1 MHAEGT
7 PQYDIA
13 KLVWETSRADEQSIS
28 ATGADIIADA
38 LVHRGYGLL
47 VEALTQRTRAI
58 IEYITHELSADLS
71 PQGVA
76 VYIDNEFAER
86 FPEEVAWANAHPVD
100 LGEREAKPWD
110 GEHHPRHNHSVLPG
124 EFVPWDA
131 CKACDEIKARMP
143 WQVRPGRVMEIPPGP
158 LDRIADSLELLLKNG
173 VKVVT
178 YNGGDA

>member
-13 KLVWETSRADEQSIS
+13 KLIWETSQADEQSIS

-38 LVHRGYGLL
+38 LVHRGYGFLT
-47 VEALTQRTRAI
+47 EALTQRTRAI
-58 IEYITHELSADLS
+58 IEYITNELSDDLS

-76 VYIDNEFAER
+76 VYLDSEFAER

-100 LGEREAKPWD
+100 LGEREAQ
-110 GEHHPRHNHSVLPG
+110 
-124 EFVPWDA
+124 
-131 CKACDEIKARMP
+131 P
-143 WQVRPGRVMEIPPGP
+143 WQVKPGRIMEIPPGP
-158 LDRIADSLELLLKNG
+158 LDRIADSLEQLLKHG